1 MAIANFKPLLDR
13 LLDRPYAAITAATLA
28 AIAAGIERG
37 RMASRLDQLDEEAE
51 RLEAADER
59 FSIDDVFLA
68 AVVAELATV
77 ALRNRALVD
86 GIAVQLQD
94 AGVDAAITAA
104 RAMSL
109 PGISDA
115 ALARVGVNWLRPDP
129 NAIAA
134 LINYAQSDAWD
145 ASLARYGAGVPQI
158 VRDIAIRGITSG
170 RGPVAVARDVRAA
183 ATNLPRHYAED
194 LMRSLQ
200 LNSYRKAV
208 ALSYTANASII
219 SHQVRIAAL
228 DGRQC
233 VTCTALHGTRMEV
246 GEVVSDHRNGRCTSI
261 GVVRGLER
269 LAEVETGEDWFAR
282 QPEAIQRGVRGI
294 GEAGYEA
301 IISGRAT
308 LRDFVDTAN
317 DPVFGEVVRVK
328 SLTELGLR
336 P

>member
-1 MAIANFKPLLDR
+1 
-13 LLDRPYAAITAATLA
+13 
-28 AIAAGIERG
+28 
-37 RMASRLDQLDEEAE
+37 
-51 RLEAADER
+51 
-59 FSIDDVFLA
+59 
-68 AVVAELATV
+68 
-77 ALRNRALVD
+77 
-86 GIAVQLQD
+86 
-94 AGVDAAITAA
+94 
-104 RAMSL
+104 MSL

-145 ASLARYGAGVPQI
+145 ASLARYGAGVPQM

-194 LMRSLQ
+194 LMRTLQ
-200 LNSYRKAV
+200 LTSYRQAV
-208 ALSYTANASII
+208 SLSYVANRSII
-219 SHQVRIAAL
+219 SHQIRVAAL
-228 DGRQC
+228 DGRACASC
-233 VTCTALHGTRMEV
+233 VSLHGTRLEV
-246 GEVVSDHRNGRCTSI
+246 GEVVTDHRKGRCTSI

-269 LAEVETGEDWFAR
+269 LAEIETGEDWFAR
-282 QPEAIQRGVRGI
+282 QPEDVRRNIVGPGGFDAI
-294 GEAGYEA
+294 E
-301 IISGRAT
+301 SGRAT
-308 LRDFVDTAN
+308 LRDFVGTAD